1 MVGRYNVCW
10 VAQFSYLG
18 IGRAIAVKLA
28 ECGASVVAIS
38 RTQEDLDTLKEQVS
52 EKMTLYPVSTQ
63 ERPNSPTSE
72 TPLKWRF
79 AGRPIVVRDLLT
91 G

>member
-1 MVGRYNVCW
+1 MVGRDYVCC

-38 RTQEDLDTLKEQVS
+38 RTQEDLDSLKEQVS
-52 EKMTLYPVSTQ
+52 EKELYTQ
-63 ERPNSPTSE
+63 
-72 TPLKWRF
+72 
-79 AGRPIVVRDLLT
+79 
-91 G
+91 